1 MNLKLIPN
9 IWLQSL
15 RYHLLVHKGQWLPFL
30 TVPPHPGV
38 HIHAKPRKSSLNCG
52 EKSGT
57 SWWCWS
63 GRWPATRQEESILG
77 CSMQLFPRHLLQT
90 PVSLKIILLL
100 PAYHKDSKYVRCCSI
115 LSLCGW
121 RTGSS
126 TGGSLESE
134 NFLSAHLKEIK
145 VPGLGS
151 GLPTTISS
159 VNHRT
164 LFTPQSVGILSVG
177 NVLTPVL

>member
-15 RYHLLVHKGQWLPFL
+15 RYHLVHKGQWLPFL

-52 EKSGT
+52 EKSRT

-77 CSMQLFPRHLLQT
+77 SNMQLFPRHLLQT

-100 PAYHKDSKYVRCCSI
+100 PAHHKRFQVCPVLLYSESVWMKNRWSVPAQE
-115 LSLCGW
+115 LSGKWEFSL
-121 RTGSS
+121 SS
-126 TGGSLESE
+126 PER
-134 NFLSAHLKEIK
+134 EIK
-145 VPGLGS
+145 APGLGS

-164 LFTPQSVGILSVG
+164 LFTPQSVGSLSVG
-177 NVLTPVL
+177 KMF